1 MDRMW
6 NKLTIGLLTGSA
18 LSSFSVWIDFLV
30 ILTLTSYTYHANA
43 FLMAFVSALIL
54 GPSVFLGQSIGRL
67 VDSHNNHPLVLI
79 WSLVLRSLITMLI
92 LLKPSFLFF
101 CLIVFIRS
109 VISLPENPASNVI
122 STQILPPRDVS
133 RYFGLLGLLRSASK
147 IAAPTLGVLIASS
160 YGESTAIKISISMTL
175 LASASIVYTF
185 HKYKHHDAHKSKNN
199 HKEKEAVPSL
209 NKIPYSEESK
219 KTNHR
224 TLKQLLWTVTTYS
237 FMVFFINN
245 QLPVL
250 LRNSG
255 YTMVLLGVLVTAS
268 GSGGIL
274 AASYLSRKHL
284 SKYTDTMNP
293 LQATIVS
300 VIVIALCFVAL
311 GFTFMLPSSI
321 APYVATFLFF
331 CTGIF
336 SATEAIRANVV
347 VVQEF
352 PNNAGEV
359 TAKIGSFRSIAM
371 LIAPWIAA
379 IFISHMVSMPL
390 LFIIDGGVGLVI
402 LVGITIIHLY
412 SSTPKTQR

>member
-1 MDRMW
+1 M
-6 NKLTIGLLTGSA
+6 
-18 LSSFSVWIDFLV
+18 
-30 ILTLTSYTYHANA
+30 ILE
-43 FLMAFVSALIL
+43 
-54 GPSVFLGQSIGRL
+54 PSVFLGPSIGRL
-67 VDSHNNHPLVLI
+67 VDSHNNPPLVLI

-122 STQILPPRDVS
+122 CTQILPPRDVS

-147 IAAPTLGVLIASS
+147 ITAPTLGVLVTSS
-160 YGESTAIKISISMTL
+160 YGESTAIKISILMTL
-175 LASASIVYTF
+175 LASMLTVYAF
-185 HKYKHHDAHKSKNN
+185 HKYKHHDAHNNINN
-199 HKEKEAVPSL
+199 HKGEETVTSI
-209 NKIPYSEESK
+209 NKTPYSEENRN
-219 KTNHR
+219 TNHR
-224 TLKQLLWTVTTYS
+224 ILKQLLWTVTTYS

-255 YTMVLLGVLVTAS
+255 YSMVLLGVLVTAS

-274 AASYLSRKHL
+274 AASYLSRKHR
-284 SKYTDTMNP
+284 SKHTDTMNP

-331 CTGIF
+331 CTGMF
-336 SATEAIRANVV
+336 SAIESIRANVV

-352 PNNAGEV
+352 PDNAGEV
-359 TAKIGSFRSIAM
+359 TAKMGSFRSIAM
-371 LIAPWIAA
+371 LIAPSIAA
-379 IFISHMVSMPL
+379 IFISHMASMSL
-390 LFIIDGGVGLVI
+390 LFIVDGGVGLVI
-402 LVGITIIHLY
+402 LIGITIAHMY
-412 SSTPKTQR
+412 SSPLKH

>member
-1 MDRMW
+1 MV
-6 NKLTIGLLTGSA
+6 IGSEKP
-18 LSSFSVWIDFLV
+18 
-30 ILTLTSYTYHANA
+30 YYHAY
-43 FLMAFVSALIL
+43 LIKTFI
-54 GPSVFLGQSIGRL
+54 SV
-67 VDSHNNHPLVLI
+67 
-79 WSLVLRSLITMLI
+79 
-92 LLKPSFLFF
+92 F

-122 STQILPPRDVS
+122 STQILPPRDIS
-133 RYFGLLGLLRSASK
+133 RYFGLPGLLRSVSK

-160 YGESTAIKISISMTL
+160 YGESTAIKISILMTL
-175 LASASIVYTF
+175 LASISIVYAF
-185 HKYKHHDAHKSKNN
+185 HKYKHHDAHNSKNN
-199 HKEKEAVPSL
+199 HKEEETVPSI
-209 NKIPYSEESK
+209 NKIPYSEENRNI
-219 KTNHR
+219 NHR

-274 AASYLSRKHL
+274 AASYLSRKHR
-284 SKYTDTMNP
+284 SKYTDTINP

-300 VIVIALCFVAL
+300 VIAIALCFVAL

-359 TAKIGSFRSIAM
+359 TVKIGSFRSIAM

-390 LFIIDGGVGLVI
+390 LFIIDGDVGLVI
-402 LVGITIIHLY
+402 LVGITLAHMY
-412 SSTPKTQR
+412 SSPLKH